1 VAKVLITVFGEVWG
15 EFDDEGAEELP
26 PCFGDFQGDSL
37 CEACEF
43 FDECFIATLR
53 KERDGRV

>member
-1 VAKVLITVFGEVWG
+1 VVHKWG

-26 PCFGDFQGDSL
+26 PCFGDFRGGLL

-43 FDECFIATLR
+43 FDECIIATLR
-53 KERDGRV
+53 KLGKEGRDDCGD